1 MHKLMLSLGLIVALV
16 PAAASAQQRVN
27 CQELAA
33 ACQKKE
39 QLGEQGEGN
48 CRKFRQYCQGQGRQV
63 QPQRQQDLRTYC
75 RDMREACLHKEQLGE
90 QGEGNCRQY
99 RQTCRG
105 R

>member
-1 MHKLMLSLGLIVALV
+1 MHKLMLSLGLVALLM
-16 PAAASAQQRVN
+16 PAAANAQNRVN

-33 ACQKKE
+33 ACQKKD

-48 CRKFRQYCQGQGRQV
+48 CKKYRQYCQQRQA
-63 QPQRQQDLRTYC
+63 QPQRQDMRAYC

-90 QGEGNCRQY
+90 QGAGNCRQY